1 MLKPMPPL
9 LIYSIKI
16 VKLILFICF
25 SQTLFCQF
33 NKQGYAIQ
41 TQRFFD
47 SSKNTYLFSELLPE
61 FKLWYRNSVSIREI
75 DSIYHEEVS
84 GKTTKYSVNP
94 QKYFFIDLRTRIFYE
109 YAKLNKNEPL
119 VKSFQVVDTMKML
132 YPSIYI
138 FFGSKDSASRI
149 NMPNEKYF
157 EIPDTL
163 IEGIKYKRLKCL
175 HQVNYHGK
183 SYKNVWIPYFRYDIK
198 KSILHLSKE
207 FDEKMNWPMVKL
219 EVFDV
224 KFRTLLEINY
234 VRSELTK
241 EENEIFDAWE
251 RNAKLNRITK

>member
-1 MLKPMPPL
+1 MKT
-9 LIYSIKI
+9 
-16 VKLILFICF
+16 ILFILSFAIC
-25 SQTLFCQF
+25 QTILCQVDR
-33 NKQGYAIQ
+33 QGYVIQ
-41 TQRFFD
+41 TQKFFD

-61 FKLWYRNSVSIREI
+61 FKLWYRESFSIREI

-94 QKYFFIDLRTRIFYE
+94 LKFYFIDLHTKIFYE

-119 VKSFQVVDTMKML
+119 LKSFQVVDTMKML

-163 IEGIKYKRLKCL
+163 IQGIKYKRLKCL
-175 HQVNYHGK
+175 HQMNYHGK
-183 SYKNVWIPYFRYDIK
+183 TYETVWIPYFRYDIK

-224 KFRTLLEINY
+224 KFKTLLEINY

-241 EENEIFDAWE
+241 EETEIFDAWE
-251 RNAKLNRITK
+251 HNAKLNSVTNK